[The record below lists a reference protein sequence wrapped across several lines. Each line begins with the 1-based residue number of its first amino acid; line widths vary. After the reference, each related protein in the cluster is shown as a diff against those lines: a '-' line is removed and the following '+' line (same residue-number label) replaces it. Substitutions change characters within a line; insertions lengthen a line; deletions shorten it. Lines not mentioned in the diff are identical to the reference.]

1 MRVSVHVGRGGGGGS
16 NQNTSMEGMGIFW
29 NNTIIKGL
37 KGAPNRP
44 GCPGGFLGSL
54 VTQPTGLAKLQI
66 NVAFLS

>member
-1 MRVSVHVGRGGGGGS
+1 MRVSVHVAGAGGGGVS

-44 GCPGGFLGSL
+44 GCPEDFWD
-54 VTQPTGLAKLQI
+54 P
-66 NVAFLS
+66 